1 VKNVLLRLS
10 GSLVVV
16 LGLWVL
22 VWLPLV
28 LTESSAAE
36 PTEHALGDA
45 SAPVTI
51 IEYAS
56 LTCPHCAAFHKD
68 VLPGLKERYIAPGK
82 VRLIYR
88 DFPLDERALAAA
100 ELAQCGGPDR
110 YFGFIDV
117 LFQTQSNWA
126 RADDYLAALKQ
137 LGKLGGLNDKQM
149 DACFADEELA
159 NRILQSRL
167 DAQNQYEISSTP
179 SFVIDGKTYSGA
191 RSVDE
196 FAELIDP
203 LLDGS

>member
-1 VKNVLLRLS
+1 MKNVLLRLS
-10 GSLVVV
+10 GSLVAV

-28 LTESSAAE
+28 LTEGSAAE
-36 PTEHALGDA
+36 PAEQALGDPG
-45 SAPVTI
+45 APVEI

-100 ELAQCGGPDR
+100 ELAHCGGPDR

-117 LFQTQSNWA
+117 LFQTQSNWS
-126 RADDYLAALKQ
+126 RADDYLGALKQ
-137 LGKLGGLNDKQM
+137 LGKLGGLTEQQM

-167 DAQNQYEISSTP
+167 DAQNQYDITSTP

-191 RSVDE
+191 REVDE
-196 FAELIDP
+196 FAELIEP

>member
-1 VKNVLLRLS
+1 MKNVLLRLS
-10 GSLVVV
+10 GSLVGA

-28 LTESSAAE
+28 LGESSAAE
-36 PTEHALGDA
+36 LTENALGNPD
-45 SAPVTI
+45 APVTI

-82 VRLIYR
+82 VRLVFR

-100 ELAQCGGPDR
+100 QLAHCGGPDR

-126 RADDYLAALKQ
+126 RADDYQSALKR
-137 LGKLGGLNDKQM
+137 LGKLGGLDEKEM
-149 DACFADEELA
+149 DACFADEEIS
-159 NRILQSRL
+159 NQILQSRL
-167 DAQNQYEISSTP
+167 DAQNQFDISSTP
-179 SFVIDGKTYSGA
+179 SFVIDGKTYSGG
-191 RSVDE
+191 RDVDGFSE
-196 FAELIDP
+196 VIDT